1 MYYVYILSLEMM
13 DAVRHQTAGGT
24 LHGICLSC
32 ADNTSSVI
40 MTVCLCSQPVD
51 RFGQRNVRSIVGT

>member
-13 DAVRHQTAGGT
+13 DAVRHQTAGGS

-40 MTVCLCSQPVD
+40 MTFCFV
-51 RFGQRNVRSIVGT
+51 